1 MIETVLLFVVS
12 LVVVIVAHE
21 LGHFLVAK
29 RMGVAVEEFG
39 IGFPPRL
46 YGREW
51 RGTLYS
57 VNALPVG
64 AFVKSRAESDP
75 DVEGSLASKG
85 PLTRFAVY
93 AAGPG
98 ANIVLAFLLL
108 TVFFGLP
115 RGIIV
120 SDGVL
125 IYEVQANSAA
135 EQAGLQP
142 GDVLVEAGGHE
153 LETWGDLQDELAT
166 VDDGEAVSLIVSRDG
181 GTPFATQLT
190 PRYSETLER
199 RVIGVTLGH
208 NVVDTVVP
216 GSLASDAGVLSGDT
230 LLGVDG
236 EGIVSESTFREAL
249 SVVNGGEA
257 VVLTL
262 LHEGEAYT
270 IDVAGDV
277 VDPAAIGLGLNWA
290 PNTRVERRALPLWTA
305 AASSVR
311 FVVSMPAMIVASI
324 PLMQEDPSLAFV
336 GPIGA
341 GQLTVEAVRAF
352 GPSNLIFIGGLISIG
367 IALFN
372 LFPVPPLD
380 GGGMLVA
387 LVEWARR
394 GRRLSEKS
402 VRMAYAIGTALLI
415 TLVVFITTSD
425 ILRLIE
431 GRGFG
436 I

>member
-1 MIETVLLFVVS
+1 MIETILLFVVS
-12 LVVVIVAHE
+12 LFIVVVVHE

-29 RMGVAVEEFG
+29 RVGVVVDEFG
-39 IGFPPRL
+39 LGFPPRL
-46 YGREW
+46 FGREW

-57 VNALPVG
+57 LNALPVG
-64 AFVKSRAESDP
+64 AFVKSRAENDAT
-75 DVEGSLASKG
+75 VEGSLASKS
-85 PLTRFAVY
+85 PLARFAVY

-98 ANIVLAFLLL
+98 ANIVLAFLLF
-108 TVFFGLP
+108 TMFFGLP
-115 RGIIV
+115 RGTVV

-125 IYEVQANSAA
+125 VYQVESDSAA
-135 EQAGLQP
+135 IGAGLLP
-142 GDVLVEAGGHE
+142 GDVLLSAGGSD
-153 LETWGDLQDELAT
+153 LETWGDLQEVLADLDE
-166 VDDGEAVSLIVSRDG
+166 GEAVSLSISRDG
-181 GTPFATQLT
+181 GTPYATSLV
-190 PRYSETLER
+190 PRYSEGLDR

-208 NVVDTVVP
+208 NVVEAVVP
-216 GSLASDAGVLSGDT
+216 GSPAAERGAREGDT
-230 LLGVDG
+230 LLGVNN
-236 EGIVSESTFREAL
+236 EGVINQSSYQEAVSAATGSESTI
-249 SVVNGGEA
+249 
-257 VVLTL
+257 LTL
-262 LHEGEAYT
+262 LHDGETYT
-270 IDVAGDV
+270 IDISGDI
-277 VDPAAIGLGLNWA
+277 VDASAIGLGLNWA
-290 PNTRVERRALPLWTA
+290 PNTRIERRAAPIWTA
-305 AASSVR
+305 AANGAR
-311 FVVSMPAMIVASI
+311 YVVSMPAMIVASI

-352 GPSNLIFIGGLISIG
+352 GPSNLIFIAGLISIG

-380 GGGMLVA
+380 GGGMLVS
-387 LVEWARR
+387 LIEGARR
-394 GRRLSEKS
+394 GRRLSERS

>member
-12 LVVVIVAHE
+12 LVVVIVVHE
-21 LGHFLVAK
+21 MGHFLVSK
-29 RMGVAVEEFG
+29 RVGVAVEEFG
-39 IGFPPRL
+39 LGFPPRL

-57 VNALPVG
+57 INALPVG
-64 AFVKSRAESDP
+64 AFVKSRAENDP
-75 DVEGSLASKG
+75 GVEGSLANKG
-85 PLTRFAVY
+85 PLARFAVY

-98 ANIVLAFLLL
+98 ANILLAFLLF

-115 RGIIV
+115 RGTIV

-125 IYEVQANSAA
+125 IYEVQSGSAA
-135 EQAGLQP
+135 ALAGLQP
-142 GDVLVEAGGHE
+142 GDVLVRAGDSE

-166 VDDGEAVSLIVSRDG
+166 LDEGEAVSLTVSRDG
-181 GTPFATQLT
+181 GTPFVTDLT

-216 GSLASDAGVLSGDT
+216 GSLAATSGVLEGDT

-236 EGIVSESTFREAL
+236 EGIVSQSAYNEAL
-249 SVVNGGEA
+249 GIVDGGEA
-257 VVLTL
+257 LVLTL
-262 LHEGEAYT
+262 LHEGETYT
-270 IDVAGDV
+270 VDVAGDV
-277 VDPAAIGLGLNWA
+277 VDPGMIGLGLNWA
-290 PNTRVERRALPLWTA
+290 PNTRIEKRSMPIWTA
-305 AASSVR
+305 AASGARYVT
-311 FVVSMPAMIVASI
+311 SMPAMIVASI

-387 LVEWARR
+387 LVEGARR
-394 GRRLSEKS
+394 GRRLSAKS
-402 VRMAYAIGTALLI
+402 VHMAYAIGTALLI
-415 TLVVFITTSD
+415 TLVILITTSD

>member
-1 MIETVLLFVVS
+1 MIETIALFVVA
-12 LVVVIVAHE
+12 LVAVVVVHE

-29 RMGVAVEEFG
+29 RMGVVVEEFG

-64 AFVKSRAESDP
+64 AFVKSRAENDP

-85 PLTRFAVY
+85 PLARLAVY

-98 ANIVLAFLLL
+98 ANILLAFLLL

-115 RGIIV
+115 RGTVV

-125 IYEVQANSAA
+125 IYEVQADSAA
-135 EQAGLQP
+135 SYAGLLP
-142 GDVLVEAGGHE
+142 GDVLVKADSTD
-153 LETWGDLQDELAT
+153 LETWGDLQKALARL
-166 VDDGEAVSLIVSRDG
+166 DDGEAVSLTVSRDG
-181 GTPFATQLT
+181 GTPFLTDLT
-190 PRYSETLER
+190 PRYSETLQR

-208 NVVDTVVP
+208 NVIDTVVP
-216 GSLASDAGVLSGDT
+216 GSLAATAGVQEGDT

-236 EGIVSESTFREAL
+236 TGVVSESSFTEAL
-249 SVVNGGEA
+249 LLGDGDEA
-257 VVLTL
+257 VTLTL
-262 LHEGEAYT
+262 LHEGESYT
-270 IDVAGDV
+270 VDLAGDV
-277 VDPAAIGLGLNWA
+277 VDPATIGLGLTWA
-290 PNTRVERRALPLWTA
+290 PNTRIESRALPVWSA
-305 AASSVR
+305 AASGVR
-311 FVVSMPAMIVASI
+311 FIIGMPAMIVASI
-324 PLMQEDPSLAFV
+324 PLIQEDPSLAFV

-341 GQLTVEAVRAF
+341 GQLTVEAVRAA

-402 VRMAYAIGTALLI
+402 VRMAYAVGTALLI

>member
-1 MIETVLLFVVS
+1 MIETILLFVVA
-12 LVVVIVAHE
+12 LLVVIVVHE

-29 RMGVAVEEFG
+29 RMGVVVEEFG

-64 AFVKSRAESDP
+64 AFVKSRAENDP
-75 DVEGSLASKG
+75 NVEGSLANKG
-85 PLTRFAVY
+85 PLARFAVY

-98 ANIVLAFLLL
+98 ANILLAVLLF

-115 RGIIV
+115 RGTVV

-125 IYEVQANSAA
+125 IYEVQSDSAA
-135 EQAGLQP
+135 AHAGLLP
-142 GDVLVEAGGHE
+142 GDVLLSAGDSD
-153 LETWGDLQDELAT
+153 LETWGDLQKELAAL
-166 VDDGEAVSLIVSRDG
+166 DDGEAVSLTISRDD
-181 GTPFATQLT
+181 GTPFMAELT

-216 GSLASDAGVLSGDT
+216 GSLAASSGVQQGDT
-230 LLGVDG
+230 LLGVDSAGVVSESSFHEALSLEDGG
-236 EGIVSESTFREAL
+236 EGIL
-249 SVVNGGEA
+249 
-257 VVLTL
+257 LTL
-262 LHEGEAYT
+262 LHEGESYT
-270 IDVAGDV
+270 MDVPGDV
-277 VDPAAIGLGLNWA
+277 VNPATIGLGFRWA
-290 PNTRVERRALPLWTA
+290 PNTRIERRAMPIWSA
-305 AASSVR
+305 AASGLR
-311 FVVSMPAMIVASI
+311 YVVSMPAMIIASI
-324 PLMQEDPSLAFV
+324 PLIQEDPSLAFV

-394 GRRLSEKS
+394 GRRLSDKS

-425 ILRLIE
+425 IVRLIE

>member
-1 MIETVLLFVVS
+1 MIETILLFVVA
-12 LVVVIVAHE
+12 LFVVIVVHE

-29 RMGVAVEEFG
+29 RMGVVVEEFG

-64 AFVKSRAESDP
+64 AFVKSRAENDP
-75 DVEGSLASKG
+75 SVEGSLASKG
-85 PLTRFAVY
+85 PLARLAVY

-98 ANIVLAFLLL
+98 ANILLGVLLF

-115 RGIIV
+115 RGTVV

-125 IYEVQANSAA
+125 IYEVQSDSAA
-135 EQAGLQP
+135 AQAGLLP
-142 GDVLVEAGGHE
+142 GDVLLSAGDSD
-153 LETWGDLQDELAT
+153 LETWGDLQEELAGM
-166 VDDGEAVSLIVSRDG
+166 DDGEAVSLTVSRDG
-181 GTPFATQLT
+181 GTPFVTELT

-208 NVVDTVVP
+208 NVVDTIVP
-216 GSLASDAGVLSGDT
+216 GSLAANSGVQQGDT

-236 EGIVSESTFREAL
+236 SGVISESSFQEAL
-249 SVVNGGEA
+249 ALVDGGTS

-262 LHEGEAYT
+262 LHEGESYT
-270 IDVAGDV
+270 MDVPGDV
-277 VDPAAIGLGLNWA
+277 VVPATIGLRFTWA
-290 PNTRVERRALPLWTA
+290 PNTRIERRAMPVWSA
-305 AASSVR
+305 AASGVR
-311 FVVSMPAMIVASI
+311 FVASMPAMIVASI

-352 GPSNLIFIGGLISIG
+352 GPSNLVFIGGLISIG

-387 LVEWARR
+387 FIEWARR
-394 GRRLSEKS
+394 GRKLSEKS
-402 VRMAYAIGTALLI
+402 VHMAYAVGTALLI
-415 TLVVFITTSD
+415 TLVVLITTSD